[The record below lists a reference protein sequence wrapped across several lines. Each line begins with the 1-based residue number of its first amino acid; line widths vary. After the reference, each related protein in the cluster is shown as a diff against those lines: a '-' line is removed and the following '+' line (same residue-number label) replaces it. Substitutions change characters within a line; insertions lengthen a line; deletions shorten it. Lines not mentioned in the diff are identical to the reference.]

1 MDFIVQYGW
10 VLWVALILVFVI
22 LELFTVNFIFLMLA
36 VGSIGGLIAEV
47 AGAPLWVQLIIAGL
61 ASLLLMFTIRP
72 PLLRALKKG
81 GDPARSNVDALIGQ
95 VGEVTTAFVDGVG
108 HAKLANGETWTA
120 RLSTSSGRPQLALG
134 DKVIVLTI
142 EGATA
147 VVAPAERTTP

>member
-22 LELFTVNFIFLMLA
+22 FELITVNFVFLMLA
-36 VGSIGGLIAEV
+36 VGSIGGLIAELV
-47 AGAPLWVQLIIAGL
+47 GAPLWVQFIVA
-61 ASLLLMFTIRP
+61 AVVSVLLLFTVRP

-95 VGEVTTAFVDGVG
+95 SGEVTTAFVGGVG

-120 RLSTSSGRPQLALG
+120 RLSPASGAPELALG

-147 VVAPAERTTP
+147 IVAPAERTTS